1 MNYFKNVDFHNVFN
15 QLTFAYK
22 KIDVKLKQ
30 ILKTFISNTIVEQ
43 FINQLKKNQYD
54 ENYTTIDI
62 KFTSILTL
70 TINHNLQINIVII
83 QLSLIIITSTTIFFN
98 FDLKNI
104 YRFTR
109 KIHNQK
115 IVFIFI
121 NQIQNIFNEI
131 NRYTKT
137 TTNINRINFKR
148 RQRQL
153 NKNKLSMIN
162 LLRFRICKIKINAK
176 TRTIR
181 LTSNFKITIFFDR
194 SIKIKNINKNNNNN
208 NVHFI

>member
-1 MNYFKNVDFHNVFN
+1 MFNIINHFKNVDFHNVFN

-22 KIDVKLKQ
+22 KIDVELKQ
-30 ILKTFISNTIVEQ
+30 ILKAFISNTIVEQ

-54 ENYTTIDI
+54 KNYTTIDI
-62 KFTSILTL
+62 KFTSMLIL

-83 QLSLIIITSTTIFFN
+83 QLLLIIITSTTISFN

-121 NQIQNIFNEI
+121 N
-131 NRYTKT
+131 
-137 TTNINRINFKR
+137 
-148 RQRQL
+148 
-153 NKNKLSMIN
+153 
-162 LLRFRICKIKINAK
+162 
-176 TRTIR
+176 
-181 LTSNFKITIFFDR
+181 
-194 SIKIKNINKNNNNN
+194 
-208 NVHFI
+208 